1 MFGTCCENGQSLAE
15 HCEDPDSRGD
25 LETKLGQ
32 LQSDWEKLGQRF
44 GEVLQKL
51 SDALVQVGG
60 VTVSIVTSV
69 VLCKVDQ
76 LHSAIT
82 SRKYTFEQVPSPL
95 FTSNFLD
102 KYFSFV

>member
-15 HCEDPDSRGD
+15 HCEDSESKGH

-51 SDALVQVGG
+51 SDALVQVGT
-60 VTVSIVTSV
+60 VAVSIVTSV
-69 VLCKVDQ
+69 AYSWLVM
-76 LHSAIT
+76 
-82 SRKYTFEQVPSPL
+82 
-95 FTSNFLD
+95 
-102 KYFSFV
+102 

>member
-1 MFGTCCENGQSLAE
+1 MGVSGILILSCTCIHGYTLQNLKSEYNTLAPVFGTCCENGQSLAE
-15 HCEDPDSRGD
+15 HCEDSESRGD
-25 LETKLGQ
+25 LESKLGQ

-69 VLCKVDQ
+69 V
-76 LHSAIT
+76 
-82 SRKYTFEQVPSPL
+82 
-95 FTSNFLD
+95 
-102 KYFSFV
+102 